1 MAATRAGHALRVDPA
16 KTLDRFLA
24 DRREPMIQGLI
35 GKKLGMSQIFDDTG
49 LAYPVTVLEVGPC
62 VVTQIKTP
70 ERDGY
75 SAVQL
80 GFGLDKRLNRPER
93 GHRQASGFMSR
104 TLREVPASDT
114 ADMAVGQVIT
124 ADAFAEGDLVD
135 VTGTS
140 KGRGF
145 QGVVKRHGFRGGPKT
160 HGQSDR
166 LRAPGSIGSSAT
178 PGRVF
183 KGMRMAGR
191 MGNDRVTIQNLRVL
205 RVDPERN
212 LLLVEGSVPGANESL
227 VMVRRAIKSGKK
239 S

>member
-1 MAATRAGHALRVDPA
+1 
-16 KTLDRFLA
+16 
-24 DRREPMIQGLI
+24 
-35 GKKLGMSQIFDDTG
+35 
-49 LAYPVTVLEVGPC
+49 

-93 GHRQASGFMSR
+93 GHRQGSGFMSR
-104 TLREVPASDT
+104 TLREVKASDT
-114 ADMAVGQVIT
+114 SDMAVGQVIN

-183 KGMRMAGR
+183 KGLRMAGR
-191 MGNDRVTIQNLRVL
+191 MGNDKVTVQNLKVL

-212 LLLVEGSVPGANESL
+212 LLLVQGSVPGANESL
-227 VMVRRAIKSGKK
+227 VIVRRAIKSGKK
-239 S
+239 

>member
-1 MAATRAGHALRVDPA
+1 
-16 KTLDRFLA
+16 
-24 DRREPMIQGLI
+24 MIQGLI

-49 LAYPVTVLEVGPC
+49 LARPVTVLEVGPC
-62 VVTQIKTP
+62 VVTQVKTP

-80 GFGLDKRLNRPER
+80 GFELDKRLNRPER
-93 GHRQASGFMSR
+93 GHRKASSFMSK
-104 TLREVPASDT
+104 TLREVK
-114 ADMAVGQVIT
+114 ADDVSEFAVGQVIK
-124 ADAFAEGDLVD
+124 ADAFAAGDVVD
-135 VTGTS
+135 VIGTS

-145 QGVVKRHGFRGGPKT
+145 QGGVKRHGFSGGPRT

-183 KGMRMAGR
+183 KGLRMAGR
-191 MGNDRVTIQNLRVL
+191 MGNDRVTVQNLKVL

-212 LLLVEGSVPGANESL
+212 LILVQGSVPGPNEGT
-227 VMVRRAIKSGKK
+227 VIIRRAVKGPKK
-239 S
+239 

>member
-1 MAATRAGHALRVDPA
+1 
-16 KTLDRFLA
+16 
-24 DRREPMIQGLI
+24 MIQGLI
-35 GKKLGMSQIFDDTG
+35 GKKLGMSQVFDETG
-49 LAYPVTVLEVGPC
+49 LARPVTVLEVGPC

-80 GFGLDKRLNRPER
+80 GFGLDKRLNQPER
-93 GHRQASGFMSR
+93 GHRRASGFMSR
-104 TLREVPASDT
+104 TLREVE
-114 ADMAVGQVIT
+114 ADNVEEFSVGQVIT

-135 VTGTS
+135 VVGTS

-145 QGVVKRHGFRGGPKT
+145 QGGVKRHGFRGGPRT

-191 MGNDRVTIQNLRVL
+191 MGNDRVTVQNLKVL
-205 RVDPERN
+205 RVDAERN
-212 LLLVEGSVPGANESL
+212 LLLVQGSVPGANDGVVL
-227 VMVRRAIKSGKK
+227 VQRAVKSGKK
-239 S
+239 

>member
-104 TLREVPASDT
+104 TLREVATSDT

-124 ADAFAEGDLVD
+124 ADAFAAGDLVD

-183 KGMRMAGR
+183 KGLRMAGR
-191 MGNDRVTIQNLRVL
+191 MGSDRVTVQNLKIL

-239 S
+239 